1 MSLNIETIILDF
13 LSPNESIRKNADSLI
28 TSYFNSMSVSDLS
41 NFYSLL
47 KTSQNNNVQIYASIY
62 IKNYL
67 EQKITSENRDE
78 FIQYINTFKYD
89 ILNIILNGNLEKK
102 TINLLLM
109 SLCKG
114 LSFFQIDMK
123 NYYKVVYELGSYIF
137 FFYLEQKNNI
147 YITIIIIFLF

>member
-1 MSLNIETIILDF
+1 MNI
-13 LSPNESIRKNADSLI
+13 
-28 TSYFNSMSVSDLS
+28 SDLS

-62 IKNYL
+62 IKNYI

-89 ILNIILNGNLEKK
+89 ILNIILNGHLDKK
-102 TINLLLM
+102 TINLLLI

-137 FFYLEQKNNI
+137 IVSLSGSKYKW
-147 YITIIIIFLF
+147 